1 MFTGLVEEMGT
12 VRCIERTQDA
22 FTLWVDA
29 DVTREDAAFGAS
41 IAVNGVCLSITDM
54 DEAGFSFGLAPETL
68 RLTSLGALAEGSR
81 VNLERSVTPTTRMGG
96 HYVQGHVDG
105 VATIAEIT
113 RDADAIDMRFTL
125 DPALARMIVHKGY
138 VAIDG
143 TSLTV
148 TRVRDDGFA
157 VTLIAHTQALVVLA
171 LKGVGDPVNIEID
184 ILTKTVARLLE
195 AHQ

>member
-1 MFTGLVEEMGT
+1 MFTGLVEEMGS
-12 VRCIERTQDA
+12 VRSIERSDDA
-22 FTLWVDA
+22 FTLWVNA
-29 DVTREDAAFGAS
+29 EVTREDAAFGAS
-41 IAVNGVCLSITDM
+41 IAVNGVCLSITGM
-54 DEAGFSFGLAPETL
+54 DDRGFSFGLAPETL
-68 RLTSLGALAEGSR
+68 RLTSLGALEAGSR

-105 VATIAEIT
+105 VATIAEVT

-125 DPALARMIVHKGY
+125 DPGLARMIVHKGY

-148 TRVRDDGFA
+148 TQVSGDSFA

-195 AHQ
+195 SR

>member
-12 VRCIERTQDA
+12 VRSIERGDA
-22 FTLWVDA
+22 SFTLWVDA
-29 DVTREDAAFGAS
+29 ETTREDAAFGAS
-41 IAVNGVCLSITDM
+41 IAVNGVCLSITGM
-54 DEAGFSFGLAPETL
+54 DERGFSFGLAPETL
-68 RLTSLGALAEGSR
+68 RLTSLGALERGSR

-105 VATIAEIT
+105 VARIADVA
-113 RDADAIDMRFTL
+113 RDADALDITFTL
-125 DPALARMIVHKGY
+125 DPSLARLIVHKGY

-148 TRVRDDGFA
+148 THVGEDRFA

-195 AHQ
+195 TQS